1 VAPKAIDEDTARRA
15 LELYV
20 VQGLAL
26 AAAAALTERPE
37 DERKRLA
44 EELSAQRFETSVDEQ
59 GNVWLTVA
67 GERLVECHLRD
78 LEPGLLY
85 GLH

>member
-1 VAPKAIDEDTARRA
+1 VGTKVIDEDTARRA

-37 DERKRLA
+37 DEAERLV
-44 EELSAQRFETSVDEQ
+44 EELSAQRFETSIDEQ
-59 GNVWLTVA
+59 GNLWLTVA
-67 GERLVECHLRD
+67 GKRLVECHLRD
-78 LEPGLLY
+78 LIPGLLY